1 MMWFFLWFL
10 GSATSA
16 ATSPTTTASSPTST
30 TESTS
35 FQLWYHDGSV
45 PWNQLWRF
53 IALRTFVKLR
63 LGQSFS
69 LIMKQKKIPNK
80 LSCVSFIQLE
90 YVVWPKPELKTK
102 QLIYIQNLWN
112 YRGRRKKKK
121 VFWCDAEKYF
131 RRKQKKYYYVKISLT
146 SNQLDADEFYHCK
159 TVHFCVPKDSENNEA
174 KLHTL

>member
-1 MMWFFLWFL
+1 MVKIMWFFFLWFL

-112 YRGRRKKKK
+112 YRGRRKKKR

-131 RRKQKKYYYVKISLT
+131 RRKQKKILLRKNIFNVKSIRCRRILP
-146 SNQLDADEFYHCK
+146 L
-159 TVHFCVPKDSENNEA
+159 
-174 KLHTL
+174 